1 MSLLG
6 NEARQLA
13 PEPLALL
20 AFAAGAEYMLYQ
32 SNAQKP
38 REKRGKKLNNFGPGN
53 QQGLKSSLPGI
64 FDAFKEGT
72 AGVGVHEGLMNSGR
86 DTSAVFLLPSL
97 KSK

>member
-1 MSLLG
+1 MVT
-6 NEARQLA
+6 RITPKQLNTEKHSYY
-13 PEPLALL
+13 P
-20 AFAAGAEYMLYQ
+20 Q
-32 SNAQKP
+32 
-38 REKRGKKLNNFGPGN
+38 RHKRGKKLNNFGPGN

>member
-1 MSLLG
+1 MLPFKFSMVTRITPKQL
-6 NEARQLA
+6 NTEKHSYYPQRQ
-13 PEPLALL
+13 
-20 AFAAGAEYMLYQ
+20 Q
-32 SNAQKP
+32 
-38 REKRGKKLNNFGPGN
+38 RGKKLNNFGPGN

>member
-1 MSLLG
+1 MLPFKFSMVT
-6 NEARQLA
+6 RITPKQLNTEKHSYY
-13 PEPLALL
+13 PQ
-20 AFAAGAEYMLYQ
+20 GQ
-32 SNAQKP
+32 
-38 REKRGKKLNNFGPGN
+38 KRGKKLNNFDPGN

-72 AGVGVHEGLMNSGR
+72 AGVGVHEGLVNSGR